1 MVMRA
6 SALFLSALAAMATA
20 QQFAGDFIPNKL
32 PVQVGANIS
41 FFNVRDALG
50 GRTTMIN
57 YYSTPNG
64 KVQDRKKVQ
73 RAIIVLS
80 GAGRNGGGYF
90 TTIRNQIPAAAAIN
104 PQVSED
110 TVAIMAPVL

>member
-1 MVMRA
+1 MVMRT
-6 SALFLSALAAMATA
+6 SALFLSTLVAIATA

-32 PVQVGANIS
+32 PVQASANIS

-57 YYSTPNG
+57 YYSTPNA
-64 KVQDRKKVQ
+64 KVQDQKKVQ

-80 GAGRNGGGYF
+80 GAGRNGGDYF
-90 TTIRNQIPAAAAIN
+90 TNVRNQIPAAAALN